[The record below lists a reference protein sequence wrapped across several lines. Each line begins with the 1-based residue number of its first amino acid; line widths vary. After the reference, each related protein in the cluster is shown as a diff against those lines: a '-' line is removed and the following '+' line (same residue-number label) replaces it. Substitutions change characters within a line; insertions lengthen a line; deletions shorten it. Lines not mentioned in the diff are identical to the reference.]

1 MVPAALIQYPYSVV
15 VLPVR
20 PVKTGIVFLA
30 VEHSFSKSHHQTAG
44 RSENIHHALGPS
56 DIEARVI
63 VNPARADALAAV
75 HVSRLVG
82 HLRSRGEPA
91 LPDRIDK
98 RTCWHVRRRSGPE
111 AQAGVFDQRPV
122 VGVGVA
128 VVSFANFAVHLHTSD
143 GHRQTIITA
152 GK

>member
-1 MVPAALIQYPYSVV
+1 MVPPALIQYPYSVV

-20 PVKTGIVFLA
+20 RVKTGIVFPA

-98 RTCWHVRRRSGPE
+98 KTCWHVRRRSGPD
-111 AQAGVFDQRPV
+111 AHPAPLNPPPCVRRP
-122 VGVGVA
+122 
-128 VVSFANFAVHLHTSD
+128 FP
-143 GHRQTIITA
+143 
-152 GK
+152 